1 MISNAVLSA
10 DGKYRYS
17 LTREW
22 GQYRRMLFVMLNPS
36 TADAEVDDPTIRRCI
51 GFAEREQCDSI
62 EVVNLYA
69 YRARDPMELK
79 QQLDP
84 EGPLNP
90 RHVIEA
96 QNRAEVIVA
105 AWGAQ
110 ARFHLSRHYRRQL
123 SDPYVFGLTKFG
135 FPRHPLYVKADAPLV
150 RWSEVEARA
159 GGI

>member
-1 MISNAVLSA
+1 MISNAVISA
-10 DGKYRYS
+10 DGKYRYT

-36 TADAEVDDPTIRRCI
+36 TVDAEVDDPTIRRCI
-51 GFAEREQCDSI
+51 GFAEREQCDSL

-69 YRARDPMELK
+69 YRATDPNELK

-84 EGPLNP
+84 EGPLNG

-96 QNRAEVIVA
+96 KGRAAIVVA
-105 AWGAQ
+105 AWGAR
-110 ARFHLSRHYRRQL
+110 ARLHLNRHYRSL
-123 SDPYVFGLTKFG
+123 LDSPYVFGLTKLG
-135 FPRHPLYVKADAPLV
+135 FPLHPLYLKADTPLV

-159 GGI
+159 GGT